1 MYIYIQ
7 VKSHTSWETNQLDP
21 YCTRP
26 CSQVSRHGDIS
37 VASGAAAQE
46 PHVEPARPLPFLAP
60 GGNAQL
66 DGEVRRERKGMMALI
81 DTIIQEHEADR
92 CAGSGNKDLLDVLF
106 RV

>member
-1 MYIYIQ
+1 
-7 VKSHTSWETNQLDP
+7 
-21 YCTRP
+21 
-26 CSQVSRHGDIS
+26 